1 MVAVAAGTSNSSGT
15 GTEHVGRLG
24 FGSNTSVTVSY
35 AVYTYQPAAACG
47 RITSVARIASVTT
60 VPLAAYPS
68 RAASA
73 MAPRR

>member
-1 MVAVAAGTSNSSGT
+1 MVAVAAGTSNSSAT
-15 GTEHVGRLG
+15 GTSTSAGSDS
-24 FGSNTSVTVSY
+24 SNTSVTVSY
-35 AVYTYQPAAACG
+35 AVYAYQPAAACG
-47 RITSVARIASVTT
+47 RITSDARIASVTT